1 MEDGAG
7 RPMAA
12 AGDLDVLAGGGE
24 LGALMRAHDWSA
36 TPLGSP
42 DRWPRS
48 LRTAVRIMLTSRQ
61 PMWIGWGEEL
71 IYLYNDAYKSI
82 IGGKH
87 PWALGRPTAEV
98 WSEIWPDIQP
108 MLATALAG
116 DEGTYSEEQLLI
128 MERNGYPE
136 ETYYTFSYSP
146 IPDDDGRP
154 GGIICANADD
164 TQRVIGERQLA
175 LLRELATAAAEARS
189 GHEACARAARAL
201 SSDSRDLPFALL
213 YMAEESG
220 EGFGLAGASG
230 IEPDHPAA
238 PARIAAGMGD
248 VWPLGQALSADE
260 PLLIEDLAGRFEEPL
275 PSGAWSAAPDKAALI
290 PIAATGRRGVLVAGL
305 SPVRLFDAGYRGFLS
320 LAAGQIASAISH
332 AEAYEQE
339 RRRAEALA
347 KIDRAKTVFF
357 SNVSHEFR
365 TPLTLMLGPLDE
377 LHGKLEEKG
386 AAADAEL
393 AEVAHRNGLRLL
405 RLVNSLLDFSRL
417 EAGRIRARY
426 RPVDLAAYTA
436 ELASNFRA
444 ACDRAGLELVVDCPP
459 LSRPAYVDCDMWE
472 KIVLNLVSNAFK
484 YTLEGR
490 IEVKVQ
496 AHRDMVELTV
506 RDTGVGIAEEELP
519 RLFDRFHRIE
529 GQRGRTQEGSGI
541 GLALVQELVG
551 LHGGS
556 IDAESKEGV
565 GTCFR
570 ITLPLGKG
578 HLPPDQIELEGE
590 ASGAGQA
597 AAFVEEAMRWLPGEI
612 IPGTP
617 SLFPPEGGGARVL
630 VADDNADMRDYI
642 VRLVA
647 ELGHEVE
654 AVGDGQAALE
664 AARRETPDLILT
676 DVMMPGLDGFGLVAA
691 VRGDPHMRDTPIIM
705 LSARAGEEARV
716 EGIRSG
722 ADDYLTKPFSARE
735 LVARV
740 GTQLA
745 IAGLRRQTAAEIRES
760 EHRLRRLFDQAPS
773 FLAILS
779 GPDHVYEFANAAYRT
794 LFGDRNYIGNPVS
807 AVIPEVQGQGFIA
820 LLDRVFATGERYV
833 GFGTRLHLDGDGDF
847 PARDFV
853 LDFIYEPVLD
863 AEGRVTGIFVEG
875 QDVSARHR
883 AETEL
888 REQSRILETLNRTG
902 AEVAAEL
909 DLELLV
915 QKVTDAGR
923 ELIGAEFGAF
933 FYNVTN
939 AEGESYRLYTL
950 SGAKRSDF
958 DKFPQPRNTGVF
970 GPTFRGEGPV
980 RSDDITKDPRY
991 GHNPPYNGMPKGHL
1005 PVRSYLA
1012 VPVISREGEVIGGL
1026 FYGHAEPGRF
1036 KERDERLLVG
1046 IAGQASIA
1054 LDNARLYQAAQREI
1068 AERQRAEALRA
1079 VQNRVLELAIQNNSL
1094 EETLDALV
1102 RTIEERSTTG
1112 MLGSVL
1118 LVDEEGKHLRHG
1130 AAPSLSESYN
1140 RAIDGIAIGP
1150 GVGSCGSAAYTRKPV
1165 YVADIAID
1173 PRWADF
1179 RDLALSHGLRACWST
1194 PILSSQGAVLGT
1206 FALYYREP
1214 RDPPSEDLEVVDFV
1228 TRSVALVIERK
1239 RAEQALRQ
1247 LNETLEGRVAEAIAE
1262 REAAAEALRQ
1272 AQKMEA
1278 VGQLTGGIAHDFN
1291 NLLTIITGNL
1301 DIIDRS
1307 LGKDEV
1313 RVRRA
1318 AGHAR
1323 KGAERAASLT
1333 QRLLAFSRRQP
1344 LAPKPIDVDRL
1355 VLGMSDLL
1363 NRALGETIR
1372 LETITTPGLWRVE
1385 ADPNQLEN
1393 SLLNLAVNARD
1404 AMPGGGKLTI
1414 ETANAHLDESYAAAH
1429 TGVAQ
1434 GNYVVIAVSD
1444 TGVGMSKE
1452 TLERVFEPFF
1462 TTKEVGRGTGL
1473 GLSMVYGFVKQ
1484 SGGHVKVYSEEGQG
1498 TTVKI
1503 YLPRLLSVGAPEEE
1517 TEEPLLSGEHRGET
1531 ILVAEDDEDVRAYT
1545 AEILRELGYSVVEAH
1560 DGPAALKLLAQ
1571 PEIKV
1576 DLLLTDVVMPEMS
1589 GRELVEQ
1596 ALRLRPGLKVLY
1608 TSGYTRNAIVHDGR
1622 LDRGVE
1628 MIAKPFTYHAL
1639 SAKVRELL
1647 EAGSSGRVLVIAA
1660 DGGQRQRIA
1669 AALTATGHAV
1679 EEAANGAE
1687 ALGKLRVAAGY
1698 YDALL
1703 IDRDLPD
1710 KPGEALIA
1718 DIRAMHRLL
1727 PVLLIADKDGEA
1739 LGERFGGDGCI
1750 GIIEGLA
1757 DPERLA
1763 ASLAELGVRC
1773 RS

>member
-7 RPMAA
+7 RPMTA
-12 AGDLDVLAGGGE
+12 AGDIDVLAGGGE

-36 TPLGSP
+36 TPLGP
-42 DRWPRS
+42 PEHWPRS

-61 PMWIGWGEEL
+61 PMWIGWGEKL
-71 IYLYNDAYKSI
+71 TYLYNDAYKSI

-146 IPDDDGRP
+146 IPDDNGLP

-189 GHEACARAARAL
+189 GHEACARSARAL
-201 SSDSRDLPFALL
+201 GSDLRDLPFALI
-213 YMAEESG
+213 YMAEEAG
-220 EGFGLAGASG
+220 NAFVLAGASG
-230 IEPDHPAA
+230 IGSEHPAA
-238 PARIAAGMGD
+238 PARIVAGESAP
-248 VWPLGQALSADE
+248 WPLEKALSGGDAMLMEGLGD
-260 PLLIEDLAGRFEEPL
+260 RFGKPL
-275 PSGAWSAAPDKAALI
+275 PGGAWSIAPDKAALV
-290 PIAATGRRGVLVAGL
+290 PIVATGWQGVLVVGL

-320 LAAGQIASAISH
+320 LAAGQIASAVSH

-347 KIDRAKTVFF
+347 EIDRAKTVFF

-377 LHGKLEEKG
+377 LHDKLEEKG

-444 ACDRAGLELVVDCPP
+444 ACDRAGLELIVDCPS
-459 LSRPAYVDCDMWE
+459 LARPAYVDCDMWE

-484 YTLEGR
+484 YTLDGR
-490 IEVKVQ
+490 IEVKVRT
-496 AHRDMVELTV
+496 HRDTLELTV

-556 IDAESKEGV
+556 IDAESREGE

-570 ITLPLGKG
+570 ITLPLGKE
-578 HLPPDQIELEGE
+578 HLPPDHIELEGE
-590 ASGAGQA
+590 AARPGQA
-597 AAFVEEAMRWLPGEI
+597 AAFVEEAMRWLPGDVI
-612 IPGTP
+612 SGAP

-630 VADDNADMRDYI
+630 VADDNADMRDYV

-654 AVGDGQAALE
+654 AVSDGQAALE

-676 DVMMPGLDGFGLVAA
+676 DVMMPRLDGFGLVAA
-691 VRGDPHMRDTPIIM
+691 VRGDPRLRDTPIIM

-735 LVARV
+735 LAARV
-740 GTQLA
+740 SGNLA

-760 EHRLRRLFDQAPS
+760 ELRLRRLFDQAPS
-773 FLAILS
+773 FLAILR
-779 GPDHVYEFANAAYRT
+779 GPGHVFEFTNAACRK
-794 LFGDRNYIGNPVS
+794 LFGDRDYIGNPVS
-807 AVIPEVQGQGFIA
+807 AVLPEASAQGFIA
-820 LLDRVFATGERYV
+820 LLDRVYATGER
-833 GFGTRLHLDGDGDF
+833 FIGTEVKVHLEANHDR
-847 PARDFV
+847 PAQDLI

-863 AEGRVTGIFVEG
+863 AEGNVTGIFVEG

-888 REQSRILETLNRTG
+888 RDQSRILETLNRTG
-902 AEVAAEL
+902 AELAAEL
-909 DLELLV
+909 DLERLV

-939 AEGESYRLYTL
+939 TDGESFRLYTL

-980 RSDDITKDPRY
+980 RSDDITRDARY

-1036 KERDERLLVG
+1036 KERDERLLIG
-1046 IAGQASIA
+1046 IAGQTSIA

-1068 AERQRAEALRA
+1068 VERQRAEALRE
-1079 VQNRVLELAIQNNSL
+1079 VQNRVLELAIRDKSL

-1102 RTIEERSTTG
+1102 RTIESHSTTG

-1118 LVDEEGKHLRHG
+1118 LADQEGGRLRHG
-1130 AAPSLSESYN
+1130 AAPSLPDAYN

-1150 GVGSCGSAAYTRKPV
+1150 DIGSCGSAAHSGKPV
-1165 YVADIAID
+1165 YVADIATD

-1179 RDLALSHGLRACWST
+1179 RDLALSHGLQACWST
-1194 PILSSQGAVLGT
+1194 PILSGQGEVLGT
-1206 FALYYREP
+1206 FALYYSEP
-1214 RDPPSEDLEVVDFV
+1214 RHPPSDDLEMVDFV

-1239 RAEQALRQ
+1239 RSEEALRESEAHFAALVGQ
-1247 LNETLEGRVAEAIAE
+1247 TSAGLAETDLQGRFTNVNDRYCAIVGRSRDELIGRPLQEITHPDDIARNMALFERMVRDGEQYEIEKRYVRPDGSIVWVNNNVNLIRPTQGKQASVLAVCIDTTERKASEEARERFVALIETSQDFIGFATPDGIPQYMNPAGERLVGLTVAEARDRGITIRDYFFPADRE
-1262 REAAAEALRQ
+1262 RLEEHILPIVLRKGSWAGEFTLRNFRTGAAIPMWFDVFVVRDGRTGKTLNICTVSRDLT
-1272 AQKMEA
+1272 AQKRSEA
-1278 VGQLTGGIAHDFN
+1278 
-1291 NLLTIITGNL
+1291 
-1301 DIIDRS
+1301 
-1307 LGKDEV
+1307 
-1313 RVRRA
+1313 
-1318 AGHAR
+1318 
-1323 KGAERAASLT
+1323 
-1333 QRLLAFSRRQP
+1333 
-1344 LAPKPIDVDRL
+1344 
-1355 VLGMSDLL
+1355 
-1363 NRALGETIR
+1363 
-1372 LETITTPGLWRVE
+1372 
-1385 ADPNQLEN
+1385 
-1393 SLLNLAVNARD
+1393 
-1404 AMPGGGKLTI
+1404 
-1414 ETANAHLDESYAAAH
+1414 
-1429 TGVAQ
+1429 
-1434 GNYVVIAVSD
+1434 
-1444 TGVGMSKE
+1444 
-1452 TLERVFEPFF
+1452 
-1462 TTKEVGRGTGL
+1462 
-1473 GLSMVYGFVKQ
+1473 
-1484 SGGHVKVYSEEGQG
+1484 
-1498 TTVKI
+1498 
-1503 YLPRLLSVGAPEEE
+1503 
-1517 TEEPLLSGEHRGET
+1517 
-1531 ILVAEDDEDVRAYT
+1531 
-1545 AEILRELGYSVVEAH
+1545 
-1560 DGPAALKLLAQ
+1560 
-1571 PEIKV
+1571 
-1576 DLLLTDVVMPEMS
+1576 
-1589 GRELVEQ
+1589 
-1596 ALRLRPGLKVLY
+1596 
-1608 TSGYTRNAIVHDGR
+1608 
-1622 LDRGVE
+1622 
-1628 MIAKPFTYHAL
+1628 
-1639 SAKVRELL
+1639 
-1647 EAGSSGRVLVIAA
+1647 
-1660 DGGQRQRIA
+1660 
-1669 AALTATGHAV
+1669 
-1679 EEAANGAE
+1679 
-1687 ALGKLRVAAGY
+1687 
-1698 YDALL
+1698 
-1703 IDRDLPD
+1703 
-1710 KPGEALIA
+1710 
-1718 DIRAMHRLL
+1718 
-1727 PVLLIADKDGEA
+1727 
-1739 LGERFGGDGCI
+1739 
-1750 GIIEGLA
+1750 
-1757 DPERLA
+1757 
-1763 ASLAELGVRC
+1763 
-1773 RS
+1773 